1 MNLTSVPH
9 QVREPSTPEVPTTY
23 DLPVFDV
30 CAPDLYLPVMS
41 LITYV
46 LLSALCYGTAGKFN
60 PEVIPDVAFK
70 CAFYQTLE
78 VLIFR
83 GGFYA
88 MQVPV
93 PFLDLYSYTGYKY
106 LGLCINM
113 VAGII
118 VGHFGLFGSRGYY
131 ACFLWTATAG
141 AYFMLKTMSNNIPL
155 YTAPTGPK
163 REIMVIAFAALQYFT
178 MWMVSQTKFL

>member
-1 MNLTSVPH
+1 M
-9 QVREPSTPEVPTTY
+9 PT
-23 DLPVFDV
+23 FDE

-46 LLSALCYGTAGKFN
+46 LLSAMCYGTAGEFN
-60 PEVIPDVAFK
+60 PEVIPDVATK
-70 CAFYQTLE
+70 CAIYQTLE
-78 VLIFR
+78 VAVVR
-83 GGFYA
+83 GGFYT

-93 PFLDLYSYTGYKY
+93 SLLDLFSYTGYKY
-106 LGLCINM
+106 LGLCVNM
-113 VAGII
+113 LVGII

-131 ACFLWTATAG
+131 ACFLWTATAV

-155 YTAPTGPK
+155 HTSPMGPK
-163 REIMVIAFAALQYFT
+163 REIMILAFALLQYFT